1 MGNETFQRKR
11 MLYTLRPGNS
21 SSLPLPASSSP
32 TLAAVRRVNKVKQM
46 EKQPQSHAHLV
57 ADRLSA
63 SASATAFPPL
73 PLPLCLWLSQWFFFA
88 NNCSAANNIFV
99 IFCNTRGRRRQGQR
113 EGGVAS
119 VYFTATFPVAFLL
132 LAQRSVRCT
141 TFSAFVKRIKSMRQQ
156 KWKQKRMITGRE
168 RKRGGGGTEGDCL
181 STQEAEE
188 LPYTVSA
195 SLVSQHG

>member
-1 MGNETFQRKR
+1 MKLFNGNGCCTRCAQA
-11 MLYTLRPGNS
+11 TLS
-21 SSLPLPASSSP
+21 SSLSLS
-32 TLAAVRRVNKVKQM
+32 LAAVRRVNKVKQM

-63 SASATAFPPL
+63 SASVSVSGSPGGFSL
-73 PLPLCLWLSQWFFFA
+73 PTIAVRQTIFLLS
-88 NNCSAANNIFV
+88 SAIHAGV
-99 IFCNTRGRRRQGQR
+99 GGRGRQGA

-119 VYFTATFPVAFLL
+119 VYFTAAFPVAFLL

-168 RKRGGGGTEGDCL
+168 QERERGRLSLDAGSGRAAVHCVCL
-181 STQEAEE
+181 S
-188 LPYTVSA
+188 
-195 SLVSQHG
+195 G